1 MRFAIS
7 VLVSLSIIS
16 QSVGVAQDDAGTAA
30 KKRLEIYNFASLVTK
45 ADRIVVAD
53 VGTSK
58 DGVVALVVR
67 ETLKAPETDAKSV
80 DAARLK
86 RAADLLA
93 NEKLNLPPLPKAP
106 QNLTVVP
113 ENLKLPGEGT
123 QAIFFLWDSMGE
135 GKYRLAHPQCIYDL
149 ELLPQVR
156 VGAARPRSVA
166 DGRFLRDWDKQMAE
180 KLRQRDSEDEL
191 VKMKGGEEIQ
201 GLKLT
206 MLRPALSL
214 RGNNSF
220 SVTAQVENTRTRE
233 QCIYDGPA
241 GGFGVIL
248 RPKNGN
254 DDTRPIVLRQS
265 TKDIGADNAVLNI
278 ADMTDFSIVRANAA
292 ITRELYFDGKE
303 IPALRQLN
311 GEYLVRLFFITQQD
325 GRGLDLDAPVWTGS
339 LVSEDK
345 MMKFGTSK

>member
-1 MRFAIS
+1 MRSGIS
-7 VLVSLSIIS
+7 VLVSLSIIA
-16 QSVGVAQDDAGTAA
+16 QSVFAAQDDAGAA
-30 KKRLEIYNFASLVTK
+30 RKRLEIYNFAALVSK

-53 VGTSK
+53 VGPSK
-58 DGVVALVVR
+58 DGAFALVVR
-67 ETLKAPETDAKSV
+67 ETLKAPETDSKSV

-93 NEKLNLPPLPKAP
+93 NDKLNLPPLAKAPP

-123 QAIFFLWDSMGE
+123 QAIFFLWDSMGD

-180 KLRQRDSEDEL
+180 KIRQRDAEDEL
-191 VKMKGGEEIQ
+191 LKMKPGEEVL
-201 GLKLT
+201 GLRLS
-206 MLRPALSL
+206 MIRPALSL

-220 SVTAQVENTRTRE
+220 SLTAQIENTRSRD
-233 QCIYDGPA
+233 QSIYDGPA

-248 RPKNGN
+248 RPKNGG
-254 DDTRPIVLRQS
+254 DDARPIVLRQS

-278 ADMTDFSIVRANAA
+278 ADMTDFSIVRPKVA
-292 ITRELYFDGKE
+292 ITRELFFDGQE
-303 IPALRQLN
+303 IPALRQLQ
-311 GEYLVRLFFITQQD
+311 GEYIVRLFFIAQQD
-325 GRGLDLDAPVWTGS
+325 GRGLDLDAPAWTGS

-345 MMKFGTSK
+345 VLKFGTSK